1 MNHEH
6 TDFEHVEKHI
16 AEILASTAPREERAR
31 AVAAEIHA
39 AGNYRWVGIYDVT
52 ADAVSIVAYSG
63 PGAPAYPTFAR
74 DRGLT
79 GEVLR
84 TGQTVVVG
92 DVTSNAH
99 YLTAFATTRSEMIVP
114 VRADGEISGTIDV
127 ESERVDA
134 FTHAD
139 RAALERVA
147 QALAPLFSEARHKGP
162 STGP

>member
-6 TDFEHVEKHI
+6 TDFDHVGKHI
-16 AEILASTAPREERAR
+16 AEILASSASREERAR

-39 AGNYRWVGIYDVT
+39 AGNYRWVGLYDVT
-52 ADAVSIVAYSG
+52 AEAVSIIGYSG
-63 PGAPAYPTFAR
+63 PGAPSYPSFAR

-92 DVTSNAH
+92 DVTANAK

-114 VRADGEISGTIDV
+114 VRADGEIAGTIDV

-134 FTHAD
+134 LTGAD
-139 RAALERVA
+139 RVALERIA
-147 QALAPLFSEARHKGP
+147 QALEPLFSEARR
-162 STGP
+162 